1 MKKITKIRI
10 ITYIVLGVFIA
21 ALLIGLG
28 IKSNLST
35 NEARYWKGT
44 QNVVCANVSRI
55 EREDA
60 PLGVAVK
67 YDLDLHSMNTDTKL
81 IFNSSHSFVEVYVE
95 DELVYSLKNSDEIK
109 TVETPGGNWNIVPLY
124 REDSQKNCT
133 VVLMPVYES
142 FLEQTLDFKT
152 GSVHAVFV
160 SLLMENLPEIFV
172 TALVM
177 FIGLAFL
184 CFGLYFAIKTK
195 KMIKLLPLGA
205 FAISVSLWR
214 FCDFTFTT
222 LISGGKSIFIYYVSL
237 TMLMITMIPLLE
249 TVKQSFSK
257 KMAKAFDALA
267 LIIGVAGIAQLIL
280 QVFNVSDL
288 RQMLSLTHLTI
299 IASLVLIF
307 VALVIQLIRPDGKR
321 TLNHIFIVILG
332 IGTDLL
338 LFYLR
343 SSSAGLVFTLLSI
356 LIFVLIEGT
365 QFIKKYLEQQNRLV
379 ESEIKIAYNEAK
391 LAESRFT
398 MMMSQIR
405 SHFVFNILNA
415 ISGMCKYDPEKA
427 DKTIVHFARFLRSN
441 IDIMQNEDLVH
452 FHNALRHL
460 EDYVALEQVRYGDK
474 IRFETDIEE
483 DDFVLP
489 PLVMQP
495 VVENSIKHGL
505 VGKPTGGT
513 ITLRTRKDA
522 DNIYIIIEDDG
533 IGYDDSREISEKSIG
548 IQNIRFRLR
557 HMINGELKIE
567 SIVNIGTKTTITIPR
582 KEADR
587 CG

>member
-10 ITYIVLGVFIA
+10 ITYIVLGFFIA

-28 IKSNLST
+28 VKDNIST

-44 QNVVCANVSRI
+44 QSVACANVSQI
-55 EREDA
+55 ERKDA

-67 YDLDLHSMNTDTKL
+67 YDLDLHSMSMDTKL
-81 IFNSSHSFVEVYVE
+81 IFNSSHSFVEVYIE
-95 DELVYSLKNSDEIK
+95 DELVYSLKNSDEMK

-124 REDSQKNCT
+124 REDSEKNCT
-133 VVLMPVYES
+133 VILMPVYES
-142 FLEQTLDFKT
+142 FLEQSLDFKT

-177 FIGLAFL
+177 FIGFALI
-184 CFGLYFAIKTK
+184 CFGLYFTIKAK
-195 KMIKLLPLGA
+195 EMIKLLPLGA
-205 FAISVSLWR
+205 FAFTVSMWR

-222 LISGGKSIFIYYVSL
+222 LISGEKSIFIYYLSL

-249 TVKQSFSK
+249 TVKHSFFGK
-257 KMAKAFDALA
+257 ITKAFDVLALA
-267 LIIGVAGIAQLIL
+267 IGVTSIAQLVL
-280 QVFNVSDL
+280 QLLNISDL
-288 RQMLSLTHLTI
+288 RQMLTVSHLTI
-299 IASLVLIF
+299 IASLVLI
-307 VALVIQLIRPDGKR
+307 LISLIIQLVKPNGKR
-321 TLNHIFIVILG
+321 TFNPACLLIIG

-343 SSSAGLVFTLLSI
+343 SSSVGLVFTLLSI
-356 LIFVLIEGT
+356 LVFVLIEGA
-365 QFIKKYLEQQNRLV
+365 QFIKKYIEQQNKLV
-379 ESEIKIAYNEAK
+379 ESEIKIAHNEAK

-460 EDYVALEQVRYGDK
+460 EDYIALEQVRYGDN
-474 IRFETDIEE
+474 IGFVTDIQV
-483 DDFVLP
+483 DDFMLP

-495 VVENSIKHGL
+495 IVENSIKHGL
-505 VGKPTGGT
+505 TPKNGGGT
-513 ITLRTRKDA
+513 VTLRTREDKN
-522 DNIYIIIEDDG
+522 NIYIVIEDDG
-533 IGYDDSREISEKSIG
+533 VGYDKSVQVSEKSVG
-548 IQNIRFRLR
+548 LQNIVFRLKY
-557 HMINGELKIE
+557 MVNGTLKTE
-567 SIVNIGTKTTITIPR
+567 SIVGIGTKATITIPR
-582 KEADR
+582 KEADK